1 MKKVDIVDCVKQ
13 IIAINKTLEDH
24 DQRQDYH
31 VTYMAELRD
40 RIEKLEKLQ
49 ASSSKQQAWQ
59 GLWDLIGYTWSLNS
73 ASAPRVEVVMHNPQ
87 SSGIRNYE

>member
-13 IIAINKTLEDH
+13 IIAINKTLEDQ

-49 ASSSKQQAWQ
+49 ASSSKHQAWQ
-59 GLWDLIGYTWSLNS
+59 RIWDIVGYTGSECLDYKNV
-73 ASAPRVEVVMHNPQ
+73 AMVLTH
-87 SSGIRNYE
+87 

>member
-1 MKKVDIVDCVKQ
+1 MMYRNAQGQKWRNMKKVDIVDCVKQ

-40 RIEKLEKLQ
+40 RIEKLELQ
-49 ASSSKQQAWQ
+49 ASSAKQQAK
-59 GLWDLIGYTWSLNS
+59 
-73 ASAPRVEVVMHNPQ
+73 
-87 SSGIRNYE
+87 

>member
-13 IIAINKTLEDH
+13 IISINQELEEH

-31 VTYMAELRD
+31 ATYMAQLRD

-59 GLWDLIGYTWSLNS
+59 RIWDIVGYTGS
-73 ASAPRVEVVMHNPQ
+73 VVLEMALECPA
-87 SSGIRNYE
+87 GEIRLP